1 MDDVGLPIASAFV
14 SALTECTSTVLSEI
28 AVNTT
33 PDDALLQK
41 EFHLRKIHDNVMAG
55 GEQAA
60 VQRSTA
66 FAVYAHSS
74 ERKRAEASSMIMGDG
89 FNKRAKRR
97 ASFCFGDE
105 QDVVERIPALF
116 LRKATCCQP
125 ILYKL
130 RTLCSQHVLLTGTP
144 VMDQPV
150 QARMQALLF
159 LHDLL
164 ILSRREAE
172 AEHVFRHHNANEHVT
187 GQQQAGDGGGD
198 TPATAPPAR
207 LGACGAFEVVD

>member
-1 MDDVGLPIASAFV
+1 MEPGWNFEGTAHTAIAPAFGPQPDWQKVMDDVGLPIASAFV

-74 ERKRAEASSMIMGDG
+74 ERKVRNTDNNTHPTYFGMIAVVLFFREVSSEH
-89 FNKRAKRR
+89 
-97 ASFCFGDE
+97 C
-105 QDVVERIPALF
+105 
-116 LRKATCCQP
+116 
-125 ILYKL
+125 KL
-130 RTLCSQHVLLTGTP
+130 L
-144 VMDQPV
+144 
-150 QARMQALLF
+150 
-159 LHDLL
+159 
-164 ILSRREAE
+164 
-172 AEHVFRHHNANEHVT
+172 VT
-187 GQQQAGDGGGD
+187 GEGV
-198 TPATAPPAR
+198 
-207 LGACGAFEVVD
+207 EVRG